1 MDIDLAQRAISAAL
15 SGNWKDALKFNLQI
29 VSDNPK
35 DIDALNRLA
44 RCYAELGQVK
54 RAVLTCEKALKIDPF
69 NSIAVKSHKKWKTL
83 KSGEKTNGQVV
94 SSPELFLEEPGKTK
108 LVYLLHVGDHKTL
121 ATLDCGDEVRLNPKS
136 HRIPVLTQEGRYIG
150 RLPDDLSARLRK
162 LIEAGGIYKILIKS
176 VDPKE
181 VGVFI
186 REVKKA
192 ESLKDLASFPAEK
205 IDYASFTPPELVHKK
220 GLVPTAVEEE
230 ETS

>member
-136 HRIPVLTQEGRYIG
+136 HRIPVLELVEARRIG
-150 RLPDDLSARLRK
+150 R
-162 LIEAGGIYKILIKS
+162 
-176 VDPKE
+176 
-181 VGVFI
+181 
-186 REVKKA
+186 
-192 ESLKDLASFPAEK
+192 
-205 IDYASFTPPELVHKK
+205 ELVAQCPVCAAEGHDRHRDNLRIKPDGSVFCCTFGGPGQIHKTRDIIRALRST
-220 GLVPTAVEEE
+220 GQDA
-230 ETS
+230 S